1 MNLVRLQQKLHTA
14 QRRKEQTAARLQ
26 AAQDADIRA
35 GYALEA
41 AQQALSSATLGTTA
55 RCQCGHGSSRH
66 YHTSGHTACRTC
78 ACTAFAE
85 ASVA

>member
-26 AAQDADIRA
+26 AAWDADNRAQDALD
-35 GYALEA
+35 A
-41 AQQALSSATLGTTA
+41 AQAALATAAIGTTA